1 VPGPN
6 RRRCWRVQAEAHY
19 QAHRDDPGYQ
29 DPSTYDQPW
38 WDGEPMASDRQ
49 RSPELIA
56 ELEEEPELGPADV
69 AYPGPTSPGWGAE
82 HQPVLHTRTEL
93 GHLCSS

>member
-1 VPGPN
+1 MILLAGHPRSKSRSKRAGAPGPN
-6 RRRCWRVQAEAHY
+6 QRRCWRVQAEAHY

-56 ELEEEPELGPADV
+56 ELEAEPELGA
-69 AYPGPTSPGWGAE
+69 G
-82 HQPVLHTRTEL
+82 
-93 GHLCSS
+93 